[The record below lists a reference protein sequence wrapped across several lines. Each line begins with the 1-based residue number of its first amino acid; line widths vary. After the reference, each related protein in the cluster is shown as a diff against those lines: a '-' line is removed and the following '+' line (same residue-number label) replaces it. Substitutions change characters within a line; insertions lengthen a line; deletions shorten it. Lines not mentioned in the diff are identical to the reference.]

1 VTKKVVGVFCT
12 AFFVRLHLIQLTVH
26 FLVKIPRII
35 AGKGML
41 QPVKANATTAATNQE
56 DLFQNNQQL

>member
-1 VTKKVVGVFCT
+1 
-12 AFFVRLHLIQLTVH
+12 VRLHLIQLTVH